1 MGVIHTDIYDFIVLA
16 FRSWLLQTRYLKWN
30 RVPTAT
36 LPKARI
42 FIIYF
47 YSEIYAV
54 FYKKSH
60 PDVTEAE
67 FKEIYKGLDKETL
80 KVNLILLL
88 SWESDLTM
96 IFFMQKYETQSKQ
109 MKKSVTAGK

>member
-1 MGVIHTDIYDFIVLA
+1 M
-16 FRSWLLQTRYLKWN
+16 
-30 RVPTAT
+30 
-36 LPKARI
+36 
-42 FIIYF
+42 
-47 YSEIYAV
+47 
-54 FYKKSH
+54 
-60 PDVTEAE
+60 TEAE